1 MVLEIT
7 IQLYLDLPSQKPTK
21 DRQFTYLEDTGI
33 STVYLVLEF
42 TTDLYLCR
50 SSLKKKQGLV
60 QEENQEPHLGS
71 RCMFFFK
78 KSVPGVL
85 EFQTFLLIQL
95 LELNNSGIHN
105 PYTTYI
111 IGKMLVA
118 LGWYP

>member
-1 MVLEIT
+1 MQV
-7 IQLYLDLPSQKPTK
+7 KPEK
-21 DRQFTYLEDTGI
+21 KNKAL
-33 STVYLVLEF
+33 S
-42 TTDLYLCR
+42 
-50 SSLKKKQGLV
+50 KKKTRSPIWV
-60 QEENQEPHLGS
+60 LGVG
-71 RCMFFFK
+71 FFFE
-78 KSVPGVL
+78 KSVPGVF